1 MSGSASSNGSSSAQT
16 SPEAALDHH
25 VCATVACLHC
35 EQNTFKFIIVREIGM
50 AKFKRSILTGAIALL
65 TVGTA
70 LAEQWPARPVKLIV
84 PFPVGGSTDV
94 VGRVIAKELSD
105 RLGQPVV
112 VDNRGGASGTIGSEL
127 LARMTADG
135 YSILL
140 SNVGSQGVGPSL
152 FSTVKYDV
160 MKDFTHIAMI
170 GTFPNVL
177 IAHPSAAART
187 VDDLVK
193 AARAAPGK
201 ISYATSGNGSTNH
214 FMGELLKFHAGVQ
227 IVHVPYRGAGPALT
241 DLIGRQIEYMF
252 DSMPSAA
259 QHIASGRVVAIAVS
273 GSERSPAQ
281 PGVPT
286 FRESGFP
293 AIEISNWFGLSSPTG
308 VPAAVVARLNAET
321 ATVLARDDVARKLRE
336 LGLEPKAMSAA
347 DFSRYVGEDV
357 ARWRAAVRDTGIRAE

>member
-1 MSGSASSNGSSSAQT
+1 MMN
-16 SPEAALDHH
+16 L
-25 VCATVACLHC
+25 
-35 EQNTFKFIIVREIGM
+35 R
-50 AKFKRSILTGAIALL
+50 RSILTGAIALL
-65 TVGTA
+65 A
-70 LAEQWPARPVKLIV
+70 LGSASADTWPSRPVRLII

-94 VGRVIAKELSD
+94 VGRVIARELSD

-127 LARMTADG
+127 LARMTPDG

-152 FSTVKYDV
+152 FASVKYDV

-193 AARAAPGK
+193 TARAAPGK

-252 DSMPSAA
+252 DSMPSAS

-273 GSERSPAQ
+273 SAERSPSH

-293 AIEISNWFGLSSPTG
+293 AVEISNWFGLSA
-308 VPAAVVARLNAET
+308 PAAVPAPMVARLNAEV
-321 ATVLARDDVARKLRE
+321 AAVLARDEVARKLRE
-336 LGLEPKAMSAA
+336 LGLEPRAMSAA
-347 DFSRYVGEDV
+347 EFSRYVGEDV